1 MKTTADDIFSLT
13 VDSFLDTFEVG
24 VISAISNGEI
34 TVSAASHVGIILID
48 DGTSWYL
55 FEFTASANNITLT
68 ATDDTITHFATFTD
82 EVDRSCRYS
91 ISNVMRL
98 GLVALSYLKF

>member
-48 DGTSWYL
+48 DVTSWYL

-68 ATDDTITHFATFTD
+68 ATDDTITHFARFTD
-82 EVDRSCRYS
+82 EV
-91 ISNVMRL
+91 I
-98 GLVALSYLKF
+98 VAADIV